1 MANQNGKQK
10 AYEPGTLALFAG
22 LGVFMSILGVVSLLA
37 VVGGVQGMA
46 FEKIKQVMQGLGGS
60 LCIGISVL
68 LIWGGALCMF
78 TAGKNV
84 PKRSYFAMLVLFLAV
99 LGIFNLLSSVG
110 TQGLMDYG
118 VQYNQ
123 TQYSPPLAQA
133 DGYWNLIRF
142 GYRISSGSGV
152 FGGALGMLLA
162 WPAWTFLGKTFGV
175 AVLGQVVTLPVEFN
189 ASRRALESLEGGYLL
204 EKEGEMDAEL
214 LSRALQLAKD
224 KLKERDRYISGLEK
238 ENALNT
244 LKLDLQAPKV
254 HYFDQ
259 VLRSSSTYTATQIA
273 KELGM
278 SGRELN
284 MRLKALGIQF
294 RQSGTWLLTA
304 RYQKE
309 GYTRTHTH
317 SWQSRCGE
325 TGTAM
330 HTVWTEKGRLFIHCL
345 FSGLSLF

>member
-22 LGVFMSILGVVSLLA
+22 LGILMSILGVVSLLA

-60 LCIGISVL
+60 LCIGLSVL

-84 PKRSYFAMLVLFLAV
+84 PKRSYFAMLVLFLCV

-110 TQGLMDYG
+110 AQNLMDYG

-123 TQYSPPLAQA
+123 TQYDPPLSQA

-162 WPAWTFLGKTFGV
+162 WPAWMFLGKAFGV
-175 AVLGQVVTLPVEFN
+175 TVLGVICIACVLLMTHFDFLQMVETIK
-189 ASRRALESLEGGYLL
+189 
-204 EKEGEMDAEL
+204 EKNSERKKTREA
-214 LSRALQLAKD
+214 QLAQQQY
-224 KLKERDRYISGLEK
+224 EQQW
-238 ENALNT
+238 
-244 LKLDLQAPKV
+244 QAQQQAAEEQNSP
-254 HYFDQ
+254 
-259 VLRSSSTYTATQIA
+259 
-273 KELGM
+273 
-278 SGRELN
+278 N
-284 MRLKALGIQF
+284 
-294 RQSGTWLLTA
+294 
-304 RYQKE
+304 
-309 GYTRTHTH
+309 
-317 SWQSRCGE
+317 
-325 TGTAM
+325 
-330 HTVWTEKGRLFIHCL
+330 
-345 FSGLSLF
+345 

>member
-175 AVLGQVVTLPVEFN
+175 AVLGVICIACVLLMTHFDFLQMIETIKEKNGERKQKREAQQAQEQYAQQQWQAQQQAAEEQNSLNYPAFL
-189 ASRRALESLEGGYLL
+189 RRR
-204 EKEGEMDAEL
+204 KPQKAE
-214 LSRALQLAKD
+214 R
-224 KLKERDRYISGLEK
+224 
-238 ENALNT
+238 
-244 LKLDLQAPKV
+244 LDDQPQQPQQMYQQPQMAAQQAVPP
-254 HYFDQ
+254 
-259 VLRSSSTYTATQIA
+259 
-273 KELGM
+273 
-278 SGRELN
+278 
-284 MRLKALGIQF
+284 
-294 RQSGTWLLTA
+294 
-304 RYQKE
+304 
-309 GYTRTHTH
+309 GYTLMYAPNGQLLRA
-317 SWQSRCGE
+317 GE
-325 TGTAM
+325 PSAVAAGAAAPAAGN
-330 HTVWTEKGRLFIHCL
+330 V
-345 FSGLSLF
+345 

>member
-22 LGVFMSILGVVSLLA
+22 LGIFMSILGVVSLLA

-84 PKRSYFAMLVLFLAV
+84 PKRSYFAMLALFLCV

-110 TQGLMDYG
+110 SQNLMEYG

-123 TQYSPPLAQA
+123 TQYSPPLSHA

-142 GYRISSGSGV
+142 GYRVSSGSGV

-162 WPAWTFLGKTFGV
+162 WPAWMFLGAGGSTGAGAVRSAAVAGAAAGRRGAEQPELSGV
-175 AVLGQVVTLPVEFN
+175 SPAAQTP
-189 ASRRALESLEGGYLL
+189 EGGT
-204 EKEGEMDAEL
+204 AER
-214 LSRALQLAKD
+214 S
-224 KLKERDRYISGLEK
+224 
-238 ENALNT
+238 
-244 LKLDLQAPKV
+244 AP
-254 HYFDQ
+254 
-259 VLRSSSTYTATQIA
+259 
-273 KELGM
+273 
-278 SGRELN
+278 
-284 MRLKALGIQF
+284 
-294 RQSGTWLLTA
+294 
-304 RYQKE
+304 
-309 GYTRTHTH
+309 
-317 SWQSRCGE
+317 
-325 TGTAM
+325 GTAPAG
-330 HTVWTEKGRLFIHCL
+330 VSAAADGGPADRPPRLYADVCPERPAL
-345 FSGLSLF
+345 LRAGESPAVAAAAAAAAPAAGNVQ

>member
-175 AVLGQVVTLPVEFN
+175 AVLGVICIACV
-189 ASRRALESLEGGYLL
+189 LL
-204 EKEGEMDAEL
+204 MTHFDFLQMIETIKEK
-214 LSRALQLAKD
+214 K
-224 KLKERDRYISGLEK
+224 
-238 ENALNT
+238 
-244 LKLDLQAPKV
+244 
-254 HYFDQ
+254 
-259 VLRSSSTYTATQIA
+259 
-273 KELGM
+273 
-278 SGRELN
+278 
-284 MRLKALGIQF
+284 
-294 RQSGTWLLTA
+294 
-304 RYQKE
+304 
-309 GYTRTHTH
+309 
-317 SWQSRCGE
+317 
-325 TGTAM
+325 
-330 HTVWTEKGRLFIHCL
+330 
-345 FSGLSLF
+345 